1 MQDGFSDMEQ
11 SSEKTSEL
19 CSQVDCRSG
28 QDGVKGQDERQRT
41 APLTP
46 PRPLKENPCQK
57 SLDWS
62 RRCHTRKLHVPFNK
76 QHHRYVF
83 QETAKPCLFKTGRRG
98 IRERGLKLGMRV
110 RACYADRRFET
121 GFAFVFSATAGLA
134 AAADF
139 TLFTGFFAARASSPM
154 LLRRASIRLTTLLG
168 RRCGAS
174 SIGIGRL
181 LIFASTSALTAT
193 S

>member
-1 MQDGFSDMEQ
+1 MEQ

-62 RRCHTRKLHVPFNK
+62 RRCHTRKL
-76 QHHRYVF
+76 R
-83 QETAKPCLFKTGRRG
+83 
-98 IRERGLKLGMRV
+98 
-110 RACYADRRFET
+110 RRF
-121 GFAFVFSATAGLA
+121 GANVGYRLVRIIDLPMRAVFSHSCAVLVAFAVLAGCHRVQLA
-134 AAADF
+134 VTDHPRSFPGVTSKDVSFYSPALSHNMPYRVYMPKEIAAG
-139 TLFTGFFAARASSPM
+139 TRLPVVY
-154 LLRRASIRLTTLLG
+154 LL
-168 RRCGAS
+168 
-174 SIGIGRL
+174 
-181 LIFASTSALTAT
+181 
-193 S
+193 

>member
-1 MQDGFSDMEQ
+1 MEQ

-62 RRCHTRKLHVPFNK
+62 RRCHTRKLVP
-76 QHHRYVF
+76 QSGITSGLPV
-83 QETAKPCLFKTGRRG
+83 
-98 IRERGLKLGMRV
+98 IRELEEICASCAPTQLLPGI
-110 RACYADRRFET
+110 A
-121 GFAFVFSATAGLA
+121 SAYFL
-134 AAADF
+134 
-139 TLFTGFFAARASSPM
+139 
-154 LLRRASIRLTTLLG
+154 
-168 RRCGAS
+168 S
-174 SIGIGRL
+174 SI
-181 LIFASTSALTAT
+181 ANTWPSTVLSAVSAYWTRAFMPLKSVQGFMEPLGT
-193 S
+193 

>member
-1 MQDGFSDMEQ
+1 MELYQAEYMVGGTGTVAIESDSDLTCELGSFSHAKRFSDMEQ

-62 RRCHTRKLHVPFNK
+62 RRCHTRKLRAPPQNFSEFVVPSNFGYIYGTLT
-76 QHHRYVF
+76 QF
-83 QETAKPCLFKTGRRG
+83 IP
-98 IRERGLKLGMRV
+98 ER
-110 RACYADRRFET
+110 
-121 GFAFVFSATAGLA
+121 
-134 AAADF
+134 
-139 TLFTGFFAARASSPM
+139 
-154 LLRRASIRLTTLLG
+154 
-168 RRCGAS
+168 
-174 SIGIGRL
+174 
-181 LIFASTSALTAT
+181 
-193 S
+193 

>member
-1 MQDGFSDMEQ
+1 MQDGFSHMEQ

-62 RRCHTRKLHVPFNK
+62 RRCHTRKLRPQFKPRFGCISEKCHSLRSIHSLVPDCFRSGSV
-76 QHHRYVF
+76 HH
-83 QETAKPCLFKTGRRG
+83 
-98 IRERGLKLGMRV
+98 
-110 RACYADRRFET
+110 
-121 GFAFVFSATAGLA
+121 
-134 AAADF
+134 
-139 TLFTGFFAARASSPM
+139 
-154 LLRRASIRLTTLLG
+154 
-168 RRCGAS
+168 
-174 SIGIGRL
+174 
-181 LIFASTSALTAT
+181 
-193 S
+193 